1 MKSFESDTVKV
12 LSNMIFYEIEMND
25 FKKVKEYLGYM
36 KQVELSEHLI
46 IEKILKKFFMGIDCI
61 LAENVKQGKNK

>member
-1 MKSFESDTVKV
+1 
-12 LSNMIFYEIEMND
+12 MIFYEIEMND